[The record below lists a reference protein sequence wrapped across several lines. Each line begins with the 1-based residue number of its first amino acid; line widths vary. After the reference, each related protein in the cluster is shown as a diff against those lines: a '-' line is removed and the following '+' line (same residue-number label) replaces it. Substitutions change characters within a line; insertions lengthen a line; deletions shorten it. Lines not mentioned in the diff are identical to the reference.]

1 MQDNGNDGSAGSVR
15 DGLAEALTFHASFD
29 HGPDAD
35 FARGDARIY
44 SVTIADGKETGE
56 LAPGL
61 GQPAL
66 RIANGQG
73 RFGSALE
80 FTADNSHVVAFK
92 AAHNVAYSES
102 DFGGTASFWL
112 SGDPAEIPGRYCDPL
127 QVTDK
132 DFSDAC
138 IWVDFTKNDTPPE
151 FRLEFFGNQSEWD
164 VGGQKAQ
171 SPEFYFRLV
180 KVAEPPFARGQ
191 WTHVAIAWDG
201 VNSSHPGRAR
211 LYFNAE
217 YRGATSRV
225 NEHFSWDVEKVNIR
239 LGTGDYVGLVDDLAF
254 FNRPLSADKIRAL
267 YALDKGVAE
276 LHMR

>member
-1 MQDNGNDGSAGSVR
+1 VQDTGHTSAGSVR
-15 DGLAEALTFHASFD
+15 DSLAEALTFHASFD

-35 FARGDARIY
+35 FARGDSRIY
-44 SVTIADGKETGE
+44 SVTIADGKDTGE
-56 LAPGL
+56 LVPGL

-66 RIANGQG
+66 GIAEAPG

-80 FTADNSHVVAFK
+80 FTRDNSHVVVFK
-92 AAHNVAYSES
+92 AAQNVAYSES

-127 QVTDK
+127 QITDK

-151 FRLEFFGNQSEWD
+151 FRLGFFGNQSEWD
-164 VGGQKAQ
+164 TAGQKAQ

-180 KVAEPPFARGQ
+180 KVAEPPFAAGQ

-201 VNSSHPGRAR
+201 VNSPHPGRAR
-211 LYFNAE
+211 LYLNAE

-225 NEHFSWDVEKVNIR
+225 NEQFNWDLEKVNIR
-239 LGTGDYVGLVDDLAF
+239 LGTGDYVGMLDDFAF
-254 FNRPLSADKIRAL
+254 FNRPLSADEIGVL
-267 YALDKGVAE
+267 YAFEKGVTE
-276 LHMR
+276 LHVR